1 MNTLQKV
8 KILTDVYKR
17 FDQQIVKNPL
27 SRIRFVISTH
37 KLTDNDETID
47 VKSSDEINEIISE
60 FNSQLKLKP
69 LDYYIEDVRLT
80 KNSGGY
86 LFIQL
91 LNIEVIN

>member
-17 FDQQIVKNPL
+17 FDQQIVKNPP